1 MFELPSAWS
10 WARFGSIVSFESELV
25 APQDFQNFDQVA
37 PDSIE
42 KGTGK
47 LLCRRTVAE
56 TGITGPN
63 NRFYAGQIL
72 YSKIRPSLSKAVIAE
87 FDGLCSAD
95 MYPLGV
101 VGLSKRFLLKV
112 ILSEPF
118 LAQVRR
124 EENRIKMPKLNIP
137 SLSNFLIAVS

>member
-1 MFELPSAWS
+1 
-10 WARFGSIVSFESELV
+10 
-25 APQDFQNFDQVA
+25 
-37 PDSIE
+37 
-42 KGTGK
+42 
-47 LLCRRTVAE
+47 
-56 TGITGPN
+56 
-63 NRFYAGQIL
+63 
-72 YSKIRPSLSKAVIAE
+72 
-87 FDGLCSAD
+87 

-137 SLSNFLIAVS
+137 SLSNFLIAVPPLKEQLRIVTKIDELMALCDQLKSRLSDAQTTQLHLADALVEQAIC